1 MFHIVFDAKG
11 AAELSAAMDIDDSLD
26 GETILIRDDYS
37 TGPLRDIF
45 TAEGQDYRRQWWSAI
60 SDGHGGHTVE
70 GSDEES
76 DSLKLQRVI
85 ERMEQ
90 EEFDQI
96 WIWVAPNA
104 KDVCGYYWTISLLN
118 AFAGRI
124 YVLHLNNLPFISD
137 KGTVFYPSFLAEI
150 PPREFVKARR
160 LARAV
165 SSAEFETDPDEW
177 TRICEG
183 DKNLRL
189 LEGGKKLI
197 QQEDDYYDKS
207 LLNFLQP
214 VFQKIPRTLH
224 QYILKSQEKV
234 NETFLLW
241 RLKQLVISGVAEQQ
255 GDMVRQFV
263 KATDEV
269 NG

>member
-1 MFHIVFDAKG
+1 MFHIVFDARG
-11 AAELSAAMDIDDSLD
+11 AEGLSAAMDMDDSLD

-37 TGPLRDIF
+37 IGPLRDIF
-45 TAEGQDYRRQWWSAI
+45 TEQGQENRRQWWSSI
-60 SDGHGGHTVE
+60 SDGHDVQSGE
-70 GSDEES
+70 GTDEES

-85 ERMEQ
+85 QRMGE

-104 KDVCGYYWTISLLN
+104 KDVCGYYWAIAQLK
-118 AFAGRI
+118 AFTGRI

-137 KGTVFYPSFLAEI
+137 KGTVFYPAFLAEI
-150 PPREFVKARR
+150 PAKEFIKAKR
-160 LARAV
+160 LSRPISA
-165 SSAEFETDPDEW
+165 AEFETDPDEW
-177 TRICEG
+177 QRICAE

-189 LEGGKKLI
+189 LEGGKKI
-197 QQEDDYYDKS
+197 TQQEDDYYDKS

-214 VFQKIPRTLH
+214 VFQKIPRTIH
-224 QYILKSQEKV
+224 QYLLKSSEKT

-241 RLKQLVISGVAEQQ
+241 RLKQLVLSGVAEQQ
-255 GDMVRQFV
+255 GEMVRQFV
-263 KATDEV
+263 KAADEV